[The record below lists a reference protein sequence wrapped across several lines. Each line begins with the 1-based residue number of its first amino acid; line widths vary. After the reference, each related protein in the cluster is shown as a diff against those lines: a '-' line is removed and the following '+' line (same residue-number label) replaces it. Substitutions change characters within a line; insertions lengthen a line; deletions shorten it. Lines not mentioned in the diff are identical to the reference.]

1 MNANS
6 CFNKFVSALV
16 FTRGS
21 QRTPQV
27 HRSLLSQEG
36 HMEALALERDKLGK
50 KEQRWP
56 HLQMVGVALAN
67 L

>member
-1 MNANS
+1 M
-6 CFNKFVSALV
+6 SALV

-27 HRSLLSQEG
+27 HRNLLSQEG
-36 HMEALALERDKLGK
+36 HMEALALERDRLGK
-50 KEQRWP
+50 KQQGWP
-56 HLQMVGVALAN
+56 HLQMVSVALAN